1 MGAKYQGLGTW
12 DRTQLVGTCGCH
24 DPFMENFQ
32 DRSPGLMNRAFH
44 CPFCGVYAAQT
55 WGSAWQ
61 DRGGMFCLDGM
72 NAAVCGLCGEA
83 SLWVE
88 DRMIYPLQKQGE
100 PPHGDMPGDVL
111 VIYNEARDVAPISR
125 KSAAGLLRLALQM
138 LVDELEPGR
147 GTIDN
152 KIGALVQ
159 KGLDPQVQK
168 MMDVLRVVGNESVH
182 PGQIDLEADGDFVPA
197 LFNVL
202 NIIVEQVIAR
212 PKHID
217 ELYAMLPEG
226 KRDAIDRRDGVTQ
239 VAPVAVPDP
248 EADAGPGGSA
258 TLSV

>member
-1 MGAKYQGLGTW
+1 MRNTEDWAPGAEPRWWAGAA
-12 DRTQLVGTCGCH
+12 CH
-24 DPFMENFQ
+24 DPRMENFQ
-32 DRSPGLMNRAFH
+32 DRSPMLRMPAFH
-44 CPFCGVYAAQT
+44 CPSCGVYAAQT
-55 WGSAWQ
+55 WGGMTQHRGQIVPVPDFSAA
-61 DRGGMFCLDGM
+61 MC
-72 NAAVCGLCGEA
+72 EA
-83 SLWVE
+83 CQAYSLWSGG
-88 DRMIYPLQKQGE
+88 RMIYPLQRQGE
-100 PPHGDMPGDVL
+100 SPHGDMPEDVL
-111 VIYNEARDVAPISR
+111 AIYNEAREVAPISR

-182 PGQIDLEADGDFVPA
+182 PGQIDLEADGDFLPA

-202 NIIVEQVIAR
+202 NIIVEQIIAR

-226 KRDAIDRRDGVTQ
+226 KRDAIDRRDGVT
-239 VAPVAVPDP
+239 PVAEVLDPVP
-248 EADAGPGGSA
+248 EAGPDGSA
-258 TLSV
+258 TMSI